1 MVNKTKLPLIILY
14 SGLLVGTLDILSA
27 LLYYY
32 IITGNNPV
40 RIFPYIASGAF
51 GRNAFSGSNNMIIA
65 GILFHYLIA
74 FIFTI
79 VFFLFYSYIKNIFRN
94 WIIRGIVY
102 GIFIWCMM

>member
-1 MVNKTKLPLIILY
+1 MVKKTKLPIIILY

-27 LLYYY
+27 FLYYY

-40 RIFPYIASGAF
+40 RIFPYIASGVF
-51 GRNAFSGSNNMIIA
+51 GKSAFSGSNNMIIA

-79 VFFLFYSYIKNIFRN
+79 VFFLLNPYIKNIFRN
-94 WIIRGIVY
+94 WMVRGIVY
-102 GIFIWCMM
+102 G